1 MAQPDTY
8 MITFAGAGSLLGRRG
23 RRGRGGGCD
32 SSGRSDRRGRAG
44 GWERRG
50 GRERGGGG
58 GGEERRYSSRKPGLL
73 TDLTGGQRGGKP
85 SEISSHLHI
94 TSQLYDQQLLQL
106 QSNKW
111 LFFFF
116 FKRSKDNLWW
126 YINKKH
132 KNQTICSSLV
142 PLYNSEVNELNL
154 CAYSLNNWQIL

>member
-23 RRGRGGGCD
+23 RRGRGGGRD

-73 TDLTGGQRGGKP
+73 TDLTGGQRGG
-85 SEISSHLHI
+85 EAFRDQQSSTYHI
-94 TSQLYDQQLLQL
+94 TTLRPAAPSAAEQQMT
-106 QSNKW
+106 
-111 LFFFF
+111 FFFPF
-116 FKRSKDNLWW
+116 F
-126 YINKKH
+126 
-132 KNQTICSSLV
+132 
-142 PLYNSEVNELNL
+142 
-154 CAYSLNNWQIL
+154 

>member
-23 RRGRGGGCD
+23 RRRRGGRD
-32 SSGRSDRRGRAG
+32 SRGRSDRRGRAG
-44 GWERRG
+44 GWERRGRG

-94 TSQLYDQQLLQL
+94 TSQLYDQQLHQQ
-106 QSNKW
+106 QSNK
-111 LFFFF
+111 
-116 FKRSKDNLWW
+116 
-126 YINKKH
+126 
-132 KNQTICSSLV
+132 
-142 PLYNSEVNELNL
+142 
-154 CAYSLNNWQIL
+154 